1 MQTPPGAEGQGRMG
15 LRWRVEESSA
25 GAGPPEAGPAGVPV
39 SGLVRAERW
48 ILVGSALGVC
58 GLAWT
63 VLSNSVVGSSPS
75 VVVAT
80 GMWLLMMVAMMMPA
94 TLPWLLVMGTLS
106 KPSSGGGS
114 LPGAS
119 VGLFATGYFAVWLA
133 FAVLGAALQL
143 ALRGAGLLGSEMA
156 LAAPLG
162 GLALAATGLYQMS
175 GIKAACLRHCR
186 NPMSFFLSR
195 WRNGPVGALG
205 MGFSHG
211 AFCLGCCWALM
222 LLGFVL
228 GLMNL
233 AWMAVLTV
241 VVCVENLAPRG
252 PAVSRAL
259 GVGLVLLGA
268 VVVIVG

>member
-1 MQTPPGAEGQGRMG
+1 M
-15 LRWRVEESSA
+15 SSA
-25 GAGPPEAGPAGVPV
+25 GIGIAAAGSAGVSV
-39 SGLVRAERW
+39 SGLARAERW
-48 ILVGSALGVC
+48 ILVGSAMGVC
-58 GLAWT
+58 GLAWI
-63 VLSNSVVGSSPS
+63 VLSNGVVESSPS
-75 VVVAT
+75 LVTAT

-94 TLPWLLVMGTLS
+94 TLPWLLAMGTLS
-106 KPSSGGGS
+106 KPSLGGGS

-119 VGLFATGYFAVWLA
+119 VGLFTVGYFSVWLA
-133 FAVLGAALQL
+133 FGVVGATLQLGLRGVGVLGTEL
-143 ALRGAGLLGSEMA
+143 A

-162 GLALAATGLYQMS
+162 GLVLAAGGLYQMS
-175 GIKAACLRHCR
+175 AFKAACLRHCR

-211 AFCLGCCWALM
+211 VFCLGCCWALM

-233 AWMAVLTV
+233 VWMAVLTV
-241 VVCVENLAPRG
+241 VVCIENLAPRG

-259 GVGLVLLGA
+259 GIGLILLGV
-268 VVVIVG
+268 VVVIAG

>member
-1 MQTPPGAEGQGRMG
+1 M
-15 LRWRVEESSA
+15 
-25 GAGPPEAGPAGVPV
+25 
-39 SGLVRAERW
+39 
-48 ILVGSALGVC
+48 VGSALGVC
-58 GLAWT
+58 VLAWI
-63 VLSNSVVGSSPS
+63 VLSGGGVGNSPS
-75 VVVAT
+75 IVTAT

-94 TLPWLLVMGTLS
+94 TLPWLVAMGTLS
-106 KPSSGGGS
+106 KPVSGGGS

-119 VGLFATGYFAVWLA
+119 VALFAAGYFAVWLV

-143 ALRGAGLLGSEMA
+143 GLRGAGLLGSEMA
-156 LAAPLG
+156 LADPLG
-162 GLALAATGLYQMS
+162 GLALAAAGLFQMS
-175 GIKAACLRHCR
+175 AIKAACLRHCR

-205 MGFSHG
+205 MGLSHG

-222 LLGFVL
+222 LLGFAL

-241 VVCVENLAPRG
+241 VVCIENLAPRG

-259 GVGLVLLGA
+259 GVGLVLLG
-268 VVVIVG
+268 VLVVIAG